1 MKTEPYQP
9 SPIVRHWDEIG
20 DDMKIFLQN
29 PYSWISNELKKFAER
44 RKLGP
49 QFEQYDTLMEI
60 LDLLNS
66 IYSASEEHNH

>member
-1 MKTEPYQP
+1 MENEPQQP

-29 PYSWISNELKKFAER
+29 PYSWISEELKKSETRRTHAAE
-44 RKLGP
+44 
-49 QFEQYDTLMEI
+49 QFDTLMKI

-66 IYSASEEHNH
+66 MYFPIENHSH